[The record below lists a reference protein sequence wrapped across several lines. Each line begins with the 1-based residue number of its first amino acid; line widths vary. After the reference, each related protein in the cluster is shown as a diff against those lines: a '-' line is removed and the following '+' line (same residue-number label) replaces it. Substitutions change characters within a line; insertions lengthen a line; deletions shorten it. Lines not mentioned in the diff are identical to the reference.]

1 MLICIK
7 MKKLF
12 SESISVPEGIQCE
25 LKDNILICKKDSTEL
40 SKPIKIPK
48 IDVKLKDKVIT
59 FECKSGNK
67 KDYKIIKSLIAHM
80 KNFFEGFN
88 NKFVYKLESA
98 NVHFPMTLKVEGHKL
113 IINNFLGEKKPRYA
127 DIISGVNVE
136 IKGQKIIVTSS
147 DKEAAG
153 QTAANFEKATKI
165 RNRDRRIF
173 QDGIYITEKPG
184 VQHE

>member
-1 MLICIK
+1 
-7 MKKLF
+7 MKKIF

-25 LKDNILICKKDSTEL
+25 LKDNKIICKKDSTEL
-40 SKPIKIPK
+40 SKYIKIPK
-48 IDVKLKDKVIT
+48 IEVKLKDNAIT

-88 NKFVYKLESA
+88 KKFVYKLESA
-98 NVHFPMTLKVEGHKL
+98 NVHFPMTLKVEGHRL
-113 IINNFLGEKKPRYA
+113 VINNFLGEKKPRHA
-127 DIISGVNVE
+127 EIMHGVNVE
-136 IKGQKIIVTSS
+136 IKGSKITITSS

-184 VQHE
+184 VSHE